1 MNATELNDL
10 YKTSC
15 DLIMPYLHLEGADQ
29 SDVNSEAG
37 RDALKKG
44 IEGLQTI
51 LKFSPASWNA
61 GWMLGKAQQALQQ
74 HEQAYQSFLK
84 AHRSILT
91 NQNVMRELALECL
104 QTKRFSQ
111 AVHYCHVAME
121 FDPEDFSLWPNM
133 AVAQL
138 FNGNILEAEQWA
150 KKALDKIPGDEPAT
164 IVLSL
169 VGDIKAGKRTIP
181 TDFTLLQRG
190 EQ

>member
-15 DLIMPYLHLEGADQ
+15 DLIMEYLHLEGAAQ
-29 SDVNSEAG
+29 SNVNSDQG
-37 RDALKKG
+37 REALKKG
-44 IEGLQTI
+44 IEGLQTV
-51 LKFSPASWNA
+51 LKHSPGSWNA

-74 HEQAYQSFLK
+74 HEQAYQSFLT
-84 AHRSILT
+84 AHRNILT

-121 FDPEDFSLWPNM
+121 FDPDDYSLWPNM

-150 KKALDKIPGDEPAT
+150 NKALDKLPGDEPAT
-164 IVLSL
+164 TVLSI